1 MKVKAVLLE
10 IMWYFAR
17 VLVYLKRSFVFI
29 FKIIGKVWSIG
40 HRWYKETVGFI
51 FFKSGFYL
59 KRRLFPESKHAN
71 TSLWYWMGER
81 WILQLGAVLV
91 AFFFVIPQTKL
102 YKPDFGEV
110 PGKKALLY
118 NLVGPGEQDFSLA
131 DDLITETIATDTSGQ
146 SEAWRAGTV
155 GIQPQ
160 AIDDIRWETEYN
172 TTLNGAIVKP
182 AYVPANTNVPT
193 KSNNQNRITIT
204 QYTVKQGDVIGGIA
218 SRNGVSVQTLLLA
231 NKMTV
236 RSLIR
241 PGDILRIPSADG
253 VLHTIAK
260 NETVS
265 KIAKLYGVAVDDILK
280 ANNIQQSA
288 LKVGQEI
295 LVPGATKLP
304 TQVATTPKNTN
315 NKPTPVKLTPKNT
328 QPSQSGVSTA
338 GYIWPSGARIITQYY
353 GLRHTGVDIA
363 GPIGLPNYA
372 ARSGTVIKSQC
383 GYNGGYGCYIILDH
397 GDGVQTLYGH
407 NSQLLVSPGEYV
419 LQGQVI
425 GLLGSTGRSTGPH
438 LHFEVRVNGHRANP
452 LQFIRR

>member
-1 MKVKAVLLE
+1 
-10 IMWYFAR
+10 
-17 VLVYLKRSFVFI
+17 
-29 FKIIGKVWSIG
+29 
-40 HRWYKETVGFI
+40 
-51 FFKSGFYL
+51 
-59 KRRLFPESKHAN
+59 
-71 TSLWYWMGER
+71 
-81 WILQLGAVLV
+81 
-91 AFFFVIPQTKL
+91 
-102 YKPDFGEV
+102 
-110 PGKKALLY
+110 
-118 NLVGPGEQDFSLA
+118 
-131 DDLITETIATDTSGQ
+131 
-146 SEAWRAGTV
+146 
-155 GIQPQ
+155 
-160 AIDDIRWETEYN
+160 
-172 TTLNGAIVKP
+172 
-182 AYVPANTNVPT
+182 
-193 KSNNQNRITIT
+193 
-204 QYTVKQGDVIGGIA
+204 
-218 SRNGVSVQTLLLA
+218 
-231 NKMTV
+231 MTV